1 MNIDNSIKKML
12 GKKKFKNSM
21 PKMNVFKS
29 FKLPNFKRKGDWDFD
44 GIPNRRDCQPF
55 NPLRQDKRYMSKRRP
70 QHQIE
75 SFFES
80 NYPKVNRKLVKGEMD
95 DETLM
100 RMLAMKKKKR
110 EREEKEIYEQ
120 EQADIINK
128 RFPVDKPYDDN
139 DGDGIINAEDCEPNN
154 PDKQDTYMNMKF
166 KSLNVFKKFNLKKF
180 GGKNDLDF
188 DGVINKR
195 DCQPRNT
202 MRQDIFI
209 SKKPIAHKPEIHKD
223 LFLQGRKPVLL
234 IGEQDLGFS
243 GVDDLRNY
251 PYFVL
256 PGSEIHTEDNTG
268 NIIKIYKYKEYIFYH
283 PYAKQQ
289 ALNLYNRLNPVYKKD
304 YKRQVGEKYNFKK
317 YGMEYHIKTG
327 LDFGYNTEEVKK
339 FIMKQPEFKEAS
351 NEQKKQWFEI
361 IDKYGNDRKTL

>member
-21 PKMNVFKS
+21 PK
-29 FKLPNFKRKGDWDFD
+29 
-44 GIPNRRDCQPF
+44 
-55 NPLRQDKRYMSKRRP
+55 
-70 QHQIE
+70 
-75 SFFES
+75 
-80 NYPKVNRKLVKGEMD
+80 
-95 DETLM
+95 
-100 RMLAMKKKKR
+100 
-110 EREEKEIYEQ
+110 
-120 EQADIINK
+120 
-128 RFPVDKPYDDN
+128 
-139 DGDGIINAEDCEPNN
+139 
-154 PDKQDTYMNMKF
+154 MNMKF